1 MTSSLTPVRQQ
12 SRERAVSLL
21 RQARTLAGRP
31 WASRLPEA
39 DPSTALFARVR
50 RRLTLQYT
58 AALAALLL
66 VAGAL
71 LYFGVRAALLGPVP
85 GYLISS
91 AQQISGA
98 WVYEFQHP
106 HHTDESPGACPIPEA
121 AASHVPYIECFGP
134 LGASSP
140 SIPSILP
147 DAFKNPN
154 LAQAALNRPD
164 GQASDT
170 VDAANGL
177 GEIQRYALVVRDP
190 SSQLA
195 IGIVMVGVPVEG
207 QHLALETLLVLM
219 LLVGGLMLIGSLL
232 GGRLLSARALAPARL
247 AFARQQAFI
256 ADASHEL
263 RTPLTLLRA
272 DAEVL
277 LRGRQRLAPDDAEL
291 VEDVIT
297 EAGHMGTL
305 LTNLLTLARLDAG
318 NVHLEHDVVDLGE
331 VVDQALRRVH
341 AVAADQRITLTRQG
355 EPHLMVIG
363 DRALLEQA
371 VLILVDNA
379 IKYNRQD
386 GSVTVTLSRAAERAL
401 VGVRDSGIGVAPEH
415 LVHLGERFY
424 RVDKARSRE
433 AGGAGLGLS
442 IARGIMSTHNGTLTL
457 ASAPGEGTTVTLS
470 LPTPRE
476 LPGPR
481 ELPPAGSGA

>member
-1 MTSSLTPVRQQ
+1 MSRSLTLVRKQTH
-12 SRERAVSLL
+12 ERAATLL
-21 RQARTLAGRP
+21 RRARALVGRP
-31 WASRLPEA
+31 PPARLPVS

-58 AALAALLL
+58 AALATLLL
-66 VAGAL
+66 MAGTL
-71 LYFGVRAALLGPVP
+71 LYLGVRSALLGPVP
-85 GYLISS
+85 GYLTGS
-91 AQQISGA
+91 ARQISAA
-98 WVYEFQHP
+98 WVYEFEHP
-106 HHTDESPGACPIPEA
+106 RHPNEPPGTCPIPES

-147 DAFKNPN
+147 DAFKDPN
-154 LAQAALNRPD
+154 LAQAALSQQD
-164 GQASDT
+164 GQASDS

-190 SSQLA
+190 DSQLV
-195 IGIVMVGVPVEG
+195 IGIVMVGIPVEG
-207 QHLALETLLVLM
+207 QHLALEVLLVL
-219 LLVGGLMLIGSLL
+219 LLVIGGLMLIGSLV
-232 GGRLLSARALAPARL
+232 GGLLLSARALAPARL

-277 LRGRQRLAPDDAEL
+277 LRGRQRLAAEDAEL
-291 VEDVIT
+291 VEDVVT

-318 NVHLEHDVVDLGE
+318 SAHLEHDVVDLGE

-341 AVAADQRITLTRQG
+341 AVASDRRIALARQG
-355 EPHLMVIG
+355 EAHLMVVG

-386 GSVTVTLSRAAERAL
+386 GTVTASLSLAGERAL
-401 VGVRDSGIGVAPEH
+401 VEVRDSGIGVAPEH
-415 LVHLGERFY
+415 LAHLGERFY

-442 IARGIMSTHNGTLTL
+442 IARGIMTAHHGTLTL
-457 ASAPGEGTTVTLS
+457 ASTPGEGTTVTLS
-470 LPTPRE
+470 LPAPRA
-476 LPGPR
+476 LPS
-481 ELPPAGSGA
+481 A